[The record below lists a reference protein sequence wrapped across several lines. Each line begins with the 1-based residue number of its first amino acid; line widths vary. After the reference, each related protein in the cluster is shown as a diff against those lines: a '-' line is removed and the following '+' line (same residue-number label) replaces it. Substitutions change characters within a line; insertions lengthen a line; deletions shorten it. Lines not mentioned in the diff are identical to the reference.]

1 MKYLKC
7 ILLFFVC
14 MSFFSCL
21 ESGLEDLP
29 SYEDA
34 DIKAF
39 TFEYRWSKKVTVKN

>member
-39 TFEYRWSKKVTVKN
+39 TFEYR